1 MFKNVKKIGTSDIK
15 MLRSSIENIGENYK
29 MLAEALL
36 TFFNPI
42 QDGLNKKLCKNDS
55 YAKELVTD
63 AGKTINFGNCI
74 ISEANE
80 LLDCA
85 PWRHWKD
92 IDAEINYSN
101 LELEMVDKFHFIP
114 SILLCLWDIYP
125 DTQKDTVAFLDKV
138 RSICLAFIDREIIHY
153 QEQEQGLNKPVIE
166 SIAGYGAFYGALTAQ
181 LFRLKLYSK
190 ESEILHY
197 GCTGLEALAKE
208 NTATGIAILH
218 LLVSIHSM
226 LFETTYKL
234 SLERIK
240 NLYVVKNC
248 LNILR
253 AKNGYKEGFYI
264 KDWFGKEDNE
274 VALEIAAETEGL
286 GINILM
292 EKLNETYAEVVAA
305 HKKKN

>member
-1 MFKNVKKIGTSDIK
+1 MFKEVKKISVSDIK

-29 MLAEALL
+29 MLADALL
-36 TFFNPI
+36 NFFNPI

-63 AGKTINFGNCI
+63 TGKTINFGNCL

-101 LELEMVDKFHFIP
+101 LELEMTDKFHFIP
-114 SILLCLWDIYP
+114 SVFLCLWDIYP
-125 DTQKDTVAFLDKV
+125 DTQKETVAFLDRVK
-138 RSICLAFIDREIIHY
+138 SICLAFIDREIIHY

-166 SIAGYGAFYGALTAQ
+166 SIAAYGALYGSLTSQ
-181 LFRLKLYSK
+181 MFRIKLYTN
-190 ESEILHY
+190 ESETINY
-197 GCTGLEALAKE
+197 DYTGLQHLAKE
-208 NTATGIAILH
+208 NVFTGVAVLH

-226 LFETTYKL
+226 LFGTTYKL

-240 NLYVVKNC
+240 SLYVVKNC
-248 LNILR
+248 LNMLR

-274 VALEIAAETEGL
+274 VALEIAAKTEGL

-292 EKLNETYAEVVAA
+292 EKLDEKYAEVVAA

>member
-1 MFKNVKKIGTSDIK
+1 MFKDVKKIGVSDIK
-15 MLRSSIENIGENYK
+15 MLRSNIENIGENYK
-29 MLAEALL
+29 MLADALL

-63 AGKTINFGNCI
+63 TGKTINFGNCI

-101 LELEMVDKFHFIP
+101 LELEMTDKFHFIP
-114 SILLCLWDIYP
+114 SVLLCLWDIYP
-125 DTQKDTVAFLDKV
+125 DTQKQTVAFLDKV
-138 RSICLAFIDREIIHY
+138 KSNSLAFVDREIIHY
-153 QEQEQGLNKPVIE
+153 KEQEQGLNKPVIE
-166 SIAGYGAFYGALTAQ
+166 SIAAYSALYGALTSQ
-181 LFRLKLYSK
+181 MFRLKLYSE
-190 ESEILHY
+190 ESKTIHY
-197 GCTGLEALAKE
+197 DCTGLEGMAKE
-208 NTATGIAILH
+208 NVSTGIAILH

-226 LFETTYKL
+226 LFGTTYKL

-240 NLYVVKNC
+240 SLYVVKNC
-248 LNILR
+248 LNMLR

-274 VALEIAAETEGL
+274 VALEIAAKTEGL

-292 EKLNETYAEVVAA
+292 EKLDEKYAEVVAA